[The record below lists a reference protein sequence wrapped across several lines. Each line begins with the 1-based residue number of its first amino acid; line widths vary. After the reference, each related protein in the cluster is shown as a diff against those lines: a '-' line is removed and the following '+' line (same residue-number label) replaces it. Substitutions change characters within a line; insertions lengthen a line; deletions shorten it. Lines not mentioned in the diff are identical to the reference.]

1 MNARR
6 DSLIY
11 FVNLAKEGKI
21 QILKNGDIYRLW
33 EKRRGFL
40 AKPIK
45 ITKKSSN
52 GYVMLR
58 TVFKENGV
66 VISHYVCA
74 HRVIWSYFNGIA
86 DDCLEINHINA
97 KKDDNRIENLEL
109 VTRRENQR
117 HAVNM
122 GLVHGPK
129 EFRNKRCILSDK
141 DVDDIRK
148 MLMDGILLQREIAN
162 LYGVRPNQISR
173 INTNKRRSK

>member
-1 MNARR
+1 MKTRR

-11 FVNLAKEGKI
+11 FLNLANEGKI
-21 QILKNGDIYRLW
+21 EIHQNGEIYRLW

-40 AKPIK
+40 KTPIK

-58 TVFKENGV
+58 TAFKENGS
-66 VISHYVCA
+66 IKSHYVCA
-74 HRVIWSYFNGIA
+74 HRVVWSYFNGIA
-86 DDCLEINHINA
+86 DDNLEINHINA

-109 VTRRENQR
+109 VTRLENQR
-117 HAVNM
+117 HAVKM

-129 EFRNKRCILSDK
+129 EFQNRRCVLSDK
-141 DVDDIRK
+141 DVEDIRK
-148 MLMDGILLQREIAN
+148 MLMDGVLLQREIAD

-173 INTNKRRSK
+173 INTNKRRTK